1 MTNEITFPIWKNDVI
16 EQFKKMLGK
25 KYLNDENLTFLL
37 GNEKYLF
44 ADYETGITAKTHAQ
58 LAWCDNNLQYEEGR
72 LISLIENENYL

>member
-25 KYLNDENLTFLL
+25 KYLNDENLAFLL

-44 ADYETGITAKTHAQ
+44 DDYKTGITAKTHAQ

-72 LISLIENENYL
+72 LISLTENEKQL